1 MDEAAVRIHPDVRFR
16 TRFTAQARDASPL
29 TAYVASNTAIPR
41 WLIGTVSTKQLDLT
55 GEVLASP
62 TVFAL
67 RSVQAHARGA
77 DVGYEMSTI
86 GAHKEWALLLDLGA
100 VVAGIGND
108 DGSTQ
113 VLLFGARPW
122 FRQRTESLHALER
135 PGE

>member
-1 MDEAAVRIHPDVRFR
+1 M
-16 TRFTAQARDASPL
+16 
-29 TAYVASNTAIPR
+29 ASNTAIPR
-41 WLIGTVSTKQLDLT
+41 WLIGTVSTKQLDVT

-62 TVFAL
+62 TVIAL

-77 DVGYEMSTI
+77 DVGFEMSNI
-86 GAHKEWALLLDLGA
+86 GTDKEWALLLDLGA

-122 FRQRTESLHALER
+122 FRQRTESLQALEQR
-135 PGE
+135 GQ